1 MCYNLEI
8 KIWKVSKDCER
19 LVGRGYGDM
28 RKAFTLLELVFVL
41 VVIGI
46 LAAVIIP
53 NTRTNPVREAAV
65 QLVSHIRYTQH
76 LAMVDDKFDAAN
88 ANWYR
93 DRWQIVFIG
102 NKYSIIS
109 DINATD
115 PMNANA
121 SLSNIDLGADYST
134 TITLG
139 GGCAGDDIS
148 FDHLGRPIVGDISDD
163 AAAYEAGQLLT
174 VPCVI
179 TLSNSGSDQ
188 NESIN
193 IEPETGY
200 AHIN

>member
-1 MCYNLEI
+1 
-8 KIWKVSKDCER
+8 
-19 LVGRGYGDM
+19 M

-53 NTRTNPVREAAV
+53 STRTNPVREAAI

-76 LAMVDDKFDAAN
+76 LAMVDDKFDIAN
-88 ANWYR
+88 ATWYK
-93 DRWQIVFIG
+93 DRWLISFVG
-102 NKYSIIS
+102 NQYSIVS

-121 SLSNIDLGADYST
+121 NLSSIDLGADYST
-134 TITLG
+134 TIALG
-139 GGCAGDDIS
+139 GGCAGRTNVIS
-148 FDHLGRPIVGDISDD
+148 FDHLGRPMIGSLDATTAAYTL
-163 AAAYEAGQLLT
+163 AAAEGQLL
-174 VPCVI
+174 I
-179 TLSNSGSDQ
+179 TACDVNLTNSGETVTIS
-188 NESIN
+188 